1 MNKLG
6 VFVVVICFAALA
18 GCRTSKEGYVAKGN
32 KFVDAGK
39 YQEAGIQYR
48 KAIQK
53 DSQYGEA
60 YYRLGLMELKAHNA
74 GEAQRALLRAVQLM
88 PNSVDAKEKLGSL
101 MLEYYLVDPRHSQ
114 SYYNVVKKISDEL
127 LARNPNSFEG
137 LREKGYLALSDKKPV
152 EAIAL
157 FRKALQ
163 VNPLD
168 GTLTVALGQNLVRTG
183 HAQDA
188 ERLALDFISRDKSSG
203 VVYDFLSE
211 FYTTQNRLS
220 DAENILKAKVSNNP
234 KQAAYV
240 LELALHY
247 AELQKQAE
255 MKAALQRLLDDPKDF
270 PEADLLVGDFYAR
283 LGRYPEAVQYFEEG
297 ARGAKEDKKL
307 DYLKRTVNVLIAD
320 GKREEASPI
329 VDQIVRDDPKNE
341 EAKRIQADL
350 LLASG
355 KPENVAAAE
364 REFQDLSKED
374 GNDASVWLGLAQADE
389 LKGDLDAARQ
399 QYLEALKRNKTNL
412 SARYALA
419 EIGLVQNHPDQTLQ
433 QAEEI
438 LTVRPNEPRAR
449 LLHAQA
455 LMRTGNL
462 AVARAELTNLSKDA
476 PKDTQ
481 PQLELGLLDLS
492 EQKYPEA
499 IGIFDKLRASGDPRA
514 VAGLAMSY
522 ASQMHYEKALEIL
535 NEGLKKSPNS
545 GVLVSERANTAALAG
560 QYDLAIA
567 EFRELIAAAP
577 KSVLQRLR
585 LGDVYTLKG
594 DDNDAIA
601 VYREAVNLSPKDL
614 NAGLTLGRALSRAS
628 RANEAKAQ
636 FQAVLTV
643 HPDDPAALNEMAY
656 FLSQNGGDLDEA
668 LRLGQRAL
676 EKTPGQPS
684 YSDTIGYIYLKKG
697 LRDSAIQVFSN
708 LVQKYP
714 EDPTF
719 HYHLAMALFEKGE
732 KGRAKKELN
741 TALTSHPS
749 PQDEA
754 KIKELLGKI
763 S

>member
-6 VFVVVICFAALA
+6 VFVVVCFAALT
-18 GCRTSKEGYVAKGN
+18 GCRTSKEGYVSKGN
-32 KFVDAGK
+32 NFVEAGK
-39 YQEAGIQYR
+39 YQDAEILYR

-53 DSQYGEA
+53 DPQYGEA
-60 YYRLGLMELKAHNA
+60 YYRLGLMELKAQNS
-74 GEAQRALLRAVQLM
+74 GEAQRALLRAVQLL
-88 PNSVDAKEKLGSL
+88 PNSIDAKEKLGSL
-101 MLEYYLVDPRHSQ
+101 MLEYYLVDPHHSQ
-114 SYYNVVKKISDEL
+114 SYYNVAKQMSDDL
-127 LARNPNSFEG
+127 LAKNPNSFEG
-137 LREKGYLALSDKKPV
+137 LREKGYLALSDKKPD

-163 VNPLD
+163 INPSD
-168 GTLTVALGQNLVRTG
+168 ATLTVALAQNLVRTG
-183 HAQDA
+183 HPQDA
-188 ERLALDFISRDKSSG
+188 ERMALDFISRNKSDG
-203 VVYDFLSE
+203 AAYDFLYE
-211 FYTTQNRLS
+211 FYSSHNRLA
-220 DAENILKAKVSNNP
+220 DAENILKTKVSNNP

-240 LELALHY
+240 LGLAAYY
-247 AELQKQAE
+247 AKIQKQAD

-270 PEADLLVGDFYAR
+270 PQARLWVGDFYAAQ
-283 LGRYPEAVQYFEEG
+283 GAYPEAVRNYEEG
-297 ARGAKEDKKL
+297 ARSSKNDQKL
-307 DYLKRTVNVLIAD
+307 DYLKRTANALVAE
-320 GKREEASPI
+320 GKRDEASRI
-329 VDQIVRDDPKNE
+329 VDQIVKDNPNNE
-341 EAKRIQADL
+341 EAKRIQAGL
-350 LLASG
+350 LLVSG

-364 REFQDLSKED
+364 REFQDLSKEAA
-374 GNDASVWLGLAQADE
+374 NDASVWLGLAQADA
-389 LKGDLDAARQ
+389 LKGDLDGARQ
-399 QYLEALKRNKTNL
+399 QYLEAVKINKNNVA
-412 SARYALA
+412 ARYALA

-438 LTVRPNEPRAR
+438 LRLRPNNQRAR
-449 LLHAQA
+449 LLRAQA

-462 AVARAELTNLSKDA
+462 TVARAELTNLSKDA
-476 PKDTQ
+476 PKDIQ
-481 PQLELGLLDLS
+481 PQLELGLLALS
-492 EQKYPEA
+492 ERKFPEA

-522 ASQMHYEKALEIL
+522 SSQKQYGKALEVL

-545 GVLVSERANTAALAG
+545 GLLVSERANTAALAG
-560 QYDLAIA
+560 QYDLAIS
-567 EFRELIAAAP
+567 EFRKLLAVAP

-585 LGDVYTLKG
+585 LGDVYMLKG

-614 NAGLTLGRALSRAS
+614 NTGLTLGKALSRAG

-636 FQAVLTV
+636 FQAVLTA

-676 EKTPGQPS
+676 QKTPGQPS

-697 LRDSAIQVFSN
+697 LRDSAIQVFGN

-714 EDPTF
+714 QDPTF
-719 HYHLAMALFEKGE
+719 HYHLAIALFEKGE

-749 PQDEA
+749 REDEA